1 MRCNLGPEIGA
12 FLGDGASDTG
22 SLHLSLDVHDDS
34 SVVLEVKEVTFTSA
48 DGLLLSDDD
57 GGDDLLSE
65 LGLTLLDGGKE
76 HVSGGTGGESVQLGT
91 DADASDHVE
100 VLGSGVVGAVHDTSD
115 G

>member
-12 FLGDGASDTG
+12 FLSDGAGDTG
-22 SLHLSLDVHDDS
+22 SLHLSLDVDNDT
-34 SVVLEVKEVTFTSA
+34 SVVFEVEEVSFTSA

-65 LGLTLLDGGKE
+65 LGLTLLDRSKE
-76 HVSGGTGGESVQLGT
+76 HVSGRASGESVQLGT
-91 DADASDHVE
+91 DSDASDHVE
-100 VLGSGVVGAVHDTSD
+100 VLGSSVIGAVHNTSD